1 MQESVNAFAAGATDT
16 GAGTSVE
23 GLSVGPNAP
32 GPEGPSAD
40 LTGLPTA
47 VNQTPFAAPPV
58 SGTLR
63 NGGGT
68 INLRNGGGYK
78 LLGRNLAEMAA
89 LTGGAAVAIGL
100 CVWLLLGVVDSLSKG
115 TPLRLPGL

>member
-1 MQESVNAFAAGATDT
+1 M
-16 GAGTSVE
+16 
-23 GLSVGPNAP
+23 
-32 GPEGPSAD
+32 
-40 LTGLPTA
+40 
-47 VNQTPFAAPPV
+47 NQTPFAAPPV

-68 INLRNGGGYK
+68 INLRNGGGFK